1 MARMEPV
8 IMELERKETVVVVGH
23 QAVLRFFNYIKIWS
37 PITLSIANIN
47 TSIKKQLVTKQF
59 SGFNNISSTTSPL
72 FRRCLLGYLLE
83 VDEEHMPWLEVFI
96 NLST

>member
-47 TSIKKQLVTKQF
+47 TNIKKQLVTKQF
-59 SGFNNISSTTSPL
+59 SGSITSPL
-72 FRRCLLGYLLE
+72 QPPPLF
-83 VDEEHMPWLEVFI
+83 
-96 NLST
+96 S